1 MEYLFKVQNKIVPE
15 VLELAE
21 TRFAIMSKVNET
33 GAIGRR
39 ALAEK
44 LNMSERQVR
53 NELEFLSDN
62 GFLEITRAG
71 AQLSTRGESFL
82 KEFERYIRELKNF
95 SRLETEISQQ
105 LGLEDVIIVPCDF
118 QHTSLLR
125 ELGRS
130 AARYVLGILQPGDI
144 LAITGG
150 YTMAEVANMMSCK
163 ESLSGQIEVVP
174 GRGGLGE
181 VVEIQAN
188 TIAAQIANK
197 IGADYH
203 LLQVPDNLREENIA
217 AIKQEPSIQ
226 KTLEVL
232 HNSNILVHGIGEAA
246 EMASRRGRSEK
257 EINDLLDKGAVG
269 ESFGFY
275 FDAEG
280 NIVHST
286 PSIGVGLE
294 DVTRIERV
302 IAVAGGEDKARA
314 IPAVVSP
321 EYQDVLITDEE
332 TASSM
337 LEFLRGSGN
346 SSK

>member
-15 VLELAE
+15 VLDLAE
-21 TRFAIMSKVNET
+21 RRYAILSKINEN

-39 ALAEK
+39 SLADK
-44 LNMSERQVR
+44 LKMSERQVR
-53 NELEFLSDN
+53 NELDFLSEHD
-62 GFLEITRAG
+62 FVETTRAG
-71 AQLSTRGESFL
+71 ARLTDRGSSFL
-82 KEFERYIRELKNF
+82 KEFERYIKEIKNF
-95 SRLETEISQQ
+95 SQLEAEVSRH
-105 LGLEDVIIVPCDF
+105 LGLNDVIIVPCDF
-118 QHTSLLR
+118 QHTSLLQ

-150 YTMAEVANMMSCK
+150 YTMAELASMMSSK
-163 ESLSGQIEVVP
+163 DSLSGQVEVVP

-188 TIAAQIANK
+188 TIAAQIAKK

-203 LLQVPDNLREENIA
+203 LLQVPDNLKKENIA
-217 AIKQEPSIQ
+217 AIKNEPSIQ
-226 KTLEVL
+226 RTLQVL

-246 EMASRRGRSEK
+246 EMASRRGRSQQ
-257 EINDLLDKGAVG
+257 EINELLNKGAVG

-280 NIVHST
+280 DIVHST

-294 DVTRIERV
+294 EVASIERV

-321 EYQDVLITDEE
+321 KYQDVLITDEG
-332 TASSM
+332 TARKM
-337 LEFLRGSGN
+337 LKFLRN
-346 SSK
+346 S